1 MNQLKLTPK
10 TLSGF
15 VRSLSGVFITTSNP
29 HGLTTKEL
37 KLVTLLLS
45 ILPNQEEIT
54 KEVKIQ
60 LCNLTNNKLQV
71 VVNYLNKLKKK
82 NVIVNNRLHSIFYKN
97 QIIIEWNQNQ

>member
-54 KEVKIQ
+54 KEVRIQ
-60 LCNLTNNKLQV
+60 LCNTTNNKMQV
-71 VVNYLNKLKKK
+71 VINYLNTLRKKG
-82 NVIVNNRLHSIFYKN
+82 VIVEDKLHPIFYKE
-97 QIIIEWNQNQ
+97 QIIIEWIKS